1 MKINIT
7 GKGIDLTDRI
17 KDQVDKKLGKLDKFI
32 HEEMTANVILK
43 EKKGEHRV
51 EVTIPLKQYTI
62 RGEQKDRDLFAA
74 IDKVEDALERQIRK
88 YKTRLMAKRRDGL
101 VEAPEVEADTEEV
114 EINIVKN
121 KRFVVHPMS
130 AQEAC
135 MQMDLLDHDFF
146 VFENE
151 ESGEINVV
159 SRRTDGGYG
168 LISPEE

>member
-7 GKGIDLTDRI
+7 GKGMDLTDRI

-32 HEEMTANVILK
+32 QEDMAANVILK

-62 RGEQKDRDLFAA
+62 RAEQKDRDLFAA

-88 YKTRLMAKRRDGL
+88 YKTRIMAKRRDGVD
-101 VEAPEVEADTEEV
+101 VEPAFEADV
-114 EINIVKN
+114 DDAEIKIVKN
-121 KRFVVHPMS
+121 KRFVVHPMG

-146 VFENE
+146 VFENQ

-159 SRRTDGGYG
+159 YRRTDGGYG

>member
-7 GKGIDLTDRI
+7 GKGMDLTDRI

-32 HEEMTANVILK
+32 QEDMAANVILK

-62 RGEQKDRDLFAA
+62 RAEQKDRDLFAA

-88 YKTRLMAKRRDGL
+88 YKTRIMAKRRDGVD
-101 VEAPEVEADTEEV
+101 VEPAFEADV
-114 EINIVKN
+114 DDAEIKIVKN
-121 KRFVVHPMS
+121 KRFVVHPMG

-159 SRRTDGGYG
+159 YRRTDGGYG